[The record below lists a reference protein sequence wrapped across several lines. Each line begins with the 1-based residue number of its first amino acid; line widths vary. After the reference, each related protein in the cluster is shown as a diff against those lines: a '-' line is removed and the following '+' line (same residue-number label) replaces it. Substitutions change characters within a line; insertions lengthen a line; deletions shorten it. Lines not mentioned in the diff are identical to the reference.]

1 MKLIEARLIDINSI
15 AKLHWLAY
23 HEKFTNCSDDFN
35 EYLEFTCDDIFKR
48 IVVVD
53 SQLTCLIVLEKVYD
67 ILIPNAD
74 YFLVK
79 RIYVVP
85 SERHKGKAK
94 ELLHYCR
101 NNYGPLMGWKGKF
114 YKLEETL

>member
-1 MKLIEARLIDINSI
+1 MKLIEAKITDIDNI

-23 HEKFTNCSDDFN
+23 HEKFSNCSNDFN
-35 EYLEFTCDDIFKR
+35 KYLEFTCDDILKR
-48 IVVVD
+48 KVIVD
-53 SQLTCLIVLEKVYD
+53 SQLTCLVVLEKIYD

-79 RIYVVP
+79 RIYVIP
-85 SERHKGKAK
+85 KERNKGKAK
-94 ELLHYCR
+94 ELLQHCR
-101 NNYGPLMGWKGKF
+101 NNYGPLMGWDGKF